1 MISFVIPAY
10 NEERLLG
17 RTISSIHDSTRPTGL
32 AYEVLVVNDASTDRT
47 TDIARSLGAE
57 VIDVQL
63 RHIAAVRNA
72 GARRARGEVLI
83 FVDADTVVTPT
94 AVRMALDAVAR
105 GAIGGAARCGFDE
118 PLPLFARVSAFLFF
132 RGVYLLGM
140 ATGVFIFATRE
151 GFAKV
156 GGFDER
162 YYTAEDCYLAKS
174 LRKAGKFILLP
185 TYVETSGRKMRAYK
199 PWKLIKLFGRL
210 LLRGEKA
217 MQSREGLE
225 YWYDPPRDAA
235 DPQPA
240 PQPAPQHAGGA
251 MHKAPAA
258 GPAVELHGG
267 SVR

>member
-17 RTISSIHDSTRPTGL
+17 RTISSIHDSAKPTAQ

-47 TDIARSLGAE
+47 TEIARSLGAE

-72 GARRARGEVLI
+72 GAKRARGEVLI

-199 PWKLIKLFGRL
+199 PWKLIMLFGRL

-217 MQSREGLE
+217 MQSRDGLE
-225 YWYDPPRDAA
+225 YWYDPQRDGAEAEATPRTSPAAA
-235 DPQPA
+235 DKGHQVDA
-240 PQPAPQHAGGA
+240 VAGLQSNA
-251 MHKAPAA
+251 T
-258 GPAVELHGG
+258 
-267 SVR
+267 R

>member
-47 TDIARSLGAE
+47 PAIARSLGAE

-105 GAIGGAARCGFDE
+105 GAIGGAARG
-118 PLPLFARVSAFLFF
+118 
-132 RGVYLLGM
+132 GV
-140 ATGVFIFATRE
+140 
-151 GFAKV
+151 
-156 GGFDER
+156 D
-162 YYTAEDCYLAKS
+162 
-174 LRKAGKFILLP
+174 
-185 TYVETSGRKMRAYK
+185 
-199 PWKLIKLFGRL
+199 
-210 LLRGEKA
+210 
-217 MQSREGLE
+217 
-225 YWYDPPRDAA
+225 
-235 DPQPA
+235 
-240 PQPAPQHAGGA
+240 
-251 MHKAPAA
+251 
-258 GPAVELHGG
+258 
-267 SVR
+267 